1 MSTLLRSVFAVIFGY
16 MVMMVVTV
24 PLTLIAVK
32 FFSAGAGANLGHRS
46 PAFLIYNMLA
56 SFVAVF
62 LGGCVTGRIA
72 ASQRVRHGFM
82 LALVTLMMAM
92 ISSTRSKGGGPAW
105 YEVLL
110 IVTPPFFAVLGA
122 KVIDREIKA

>member
-32 FFSAGAGANLGHRS
+32 VFSAGSGHRS
-46 PAFLIYNMLA
+46 PVFLVYNMLA

-92 ISSTRSKGGGPAW
+92 ISASHSKGGGPVW